1 MQFPM
6 NTPWGY
12 PDFDAHE
19 ALHFV
24 TDEATGLRAII
35 AMHSTHLGPAAGG
48 TRFWHYAD
56 DAEALTDALRLSRGM
71 SYKNAMAG
79 LPLGG
84 GKAVVLAN
92 KSRTK
97 TPEMLAAFGAAVNS
111 LGREICHRRGRRHV
125 GRRHDRNFEADQVR
139 RRLAG
144 RRRRGRR
151 RSGTAYLARRVP
163 WHQGGGE
170 ARTGQGQPQWPSH
183 RLAGRRQRRRR
194 RRSPGRG
201 RRREAFDRRCRSG
214 PCGKSRC
221 GNRRYRW

>member
-1 MQFPM
+1 M

-24 TDEATGLRAII
+24 TDEKSGLRAII

-84 GKAVVLAN
+84 GKAVVLADAN
-92 KSRTK
+92 RAK
-97 TPEMLAAFGAAVNS
+97 TPEMLAAFGRAVDS
-111 LGREICHRRGRRHV
+111 LCEKYVTAEDV
-125 GRRHDRNFEADQVR
+125 GMSVADMI
-139 RRLAG
+139 AI
-144 RRRRGRR
+144 
-151 RSGTAYLARRVP
+151 S
-163 WHQGGGE
+163 
-170 ARTGQGQPQWPSH
+170 
-183 RLAGRRQRRRR
+183 
-194 RRSPGRG
+194 
-201 RRREAFDRRCRSG
+201 
-214 PCGKSRC
+214 
-221 GNRRYRW
+221 